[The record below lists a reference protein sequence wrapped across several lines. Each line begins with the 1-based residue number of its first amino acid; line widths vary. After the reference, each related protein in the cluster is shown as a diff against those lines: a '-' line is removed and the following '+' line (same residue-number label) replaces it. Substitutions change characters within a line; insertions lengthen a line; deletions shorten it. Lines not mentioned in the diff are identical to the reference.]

1 MVLRGDEIT
10 PIIRVSQR
18 SCQTNDV
25 PPKAPGRIVGL
36 SDKWPTSDKWTV
48 RHISDKGVIRPTG
61 ASRTSTQG
69 SLNGVSGA
77 RPDCS

>member
-25 PPKAPGRIVGL
+25 PSAFARRCCTNTEIPNI
-36 SDKWPTSDKWTV
+36 
-48 RHISDKGVIRPTG
+48 ISELH
-61 ASRTSTQG
+61 S
-69 SLNGVSGA
+69 
-77 RPDCS
+77 

>member
-25 PPKAPGRIVGL
+25 PSAFAMLEALLV
-36 SDKWPTSDKWTV
+36 
-48 RHISDKGVIRPTG
+48 TG
-61 ASRTSTQG
+61 HAE
-69 SLNGVSGA
+69 LLCAAFSGHRRWLA
-77 RPDCS
+77 